1 MTALPLLV
9 RVGVVELTVGVLS
22 GWLMVY
28 ASDKARRLRGGI
40 VAGQRIRQ
48 GHIDLLMMGTI
59 LVAVGAAVPD
69 PPTTSV
75 VLIIVGSVVAPLL
88 FFPLAWKPD
97 VGDQFWHRWLDRTGF
112 VSLTAGYL
120 VLATAVL
127 TR

>member
-1 MTALPLLV
+1 MSELPLLV

-28 ASDKARRLRGGI
+28 ASDKARRERGGI

-59 LVAVGAAVPD
+59 LVAIGAAVPD
-69 PPTTSV
+69 PPILSV
-75 VLIIVGSVVAPLL
+75 ALIVVGSIVAPLL

-97 VGDQFWHRWLDRTGF
+97 LGDNFWLRWLDRTGF
-112 VSLTAGYL
+112 VSLTAGYV
-120 VLATAVL
+120 VLAAAVL
-127 TR
+127 SR